1 MMPLSKSRLEKAEV
15 NVPGHISHVPVT
27 YLKIRIFPSRLRD
40 E

>member
-1 MMPLSKSRLEKAEV
+1 MMPLLRSWLEKEEV
-15 NVPGHISHVPVT
+15 NVPGHISRVPVT

>member
-1 MMPLSKSRLEKAEV
+1 MMPLLRSWLEKEEV
-15 NVPGHISHVPVT
+15 KLPGHISRVPVT

>member
-1 MMPLSKSRLEKAEV
+1 MMPLLRPWLEKEKV
-15 NVPGHISHVPVT
+15 NVPGHASRVPVT